1 MKMFDLTGRVA
12 FVTGGNGG
20 IGLGIAKGLA
30 SAGAA
35 IVVAARDE
43 AKTANAVEELRH
55 GGASAE
61 GIPIDVGDESSVQA
75 AVGAAIESQGRIDIL
90 VNNAG
95 MNIRKRPEEYELK
108 EWSRIIDVNLT
119 GAFLCSQAAYPHLAA
134 KGGGKL
140 INIASMFSLFG
151 SDWVSAYAASKGG
164 LVQLTKSL
172 AIAWAKDNIQVN
184 AILPG
189 WIETDLTGPIRA
201 NQPERVAVINTR
213 IPSGRWGKP
222 DDLAGAAVFLASS
235 ASDYVTGASV
245 AVDGGYSVF

>member
-20 IGLGIAKGLA
+20 IGLGIANGLA

-43 AKTANAVEELRH
+43 TKTANAVEELRQ

-61 GIPIDVGDESSVQA
+61 GISIDVGDESSVQA

-134 KGGGKL
+134 QGGGKV

-189 WIETDLTGPIRA
+189 WIETDLTRPIRA

-235 ASDYVTGASV
+235 ASDYVAGASI